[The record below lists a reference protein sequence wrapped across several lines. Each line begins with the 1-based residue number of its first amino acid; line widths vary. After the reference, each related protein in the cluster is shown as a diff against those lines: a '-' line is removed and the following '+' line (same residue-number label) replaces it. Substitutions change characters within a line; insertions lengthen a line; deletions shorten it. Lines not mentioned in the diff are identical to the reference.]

1 MTGNKYSKY
10 FNEDMSSLE
19 AGYQYFSL
27 YDESKAKG
35 ELELLDKAYFPV
47 VDVIMQKELDRPM
60 GIFA

>member
-35 ELELLDKAYFPV
+35 ELELLDKAYFPLL
-47 VDVIMQKELDRPM
+47 MLSCRKN
-60 GIFA
+60 